1 MQPAEEYAILADTLL
16 ILIVFVGPRVRITRS
31 QLSSFLYENPG
42 APLVL
47 AFVALLLSAAV
58 FFSLGNLSEANL
70 LSEIAYFMILG
81 GVALQALSA
90 HVQRLLDILRKK
102 LIIDSEEFSTMKC
115 PRCGY
120 ENPPEAKYCLNCGFR
135 LVSEERVRFEGEG
148 LLLVSGGLISLLVL
162 LFNTLLHL
170 FISLTLAYLVLVLT
184 SLYSGFRLYRGS
196 VSLAVIALSS
206 VSIIIGFSVGM
217 FLYLLGLGLKGLV
230 SPDWV
235 IYLLAAYK
243 MYADRKKFSV

>member
-1 MQPAEEYAILADTLL
+1 M
-16 ILIVFVGPRVRITRS
+16 
-31 QLSSFLYENPG
+31 
-42 APLVL
+42 LV
-47 AFVALLLSAAV
+47 FVALLLSSAV
-58 FFSLGNLSEANL
+58 CFSLGNLSEANL
-70 LSEIAYFMILG
+70 LPEIAYFMILG
-81 GVALQALSA
+81 GVALQALTA

-102 LIIDSEEFSTMKC
+102 LIIDREEFSTMKC

-148 LLLVSGGLISLLVL
+148 LLLVSGGLISLLVM

-184 SLYSGFRLYRGS
+184 SLYSGLRLYRGS

-243 MYADRKKFSV
+243 MYADRKKFVVKKL